1 MEIVD
6 ALLHPVVLLGFVLL
20 LQLLL
25 SLKFPQCF
33 WILVAHNSS
42 FGVRQNIGL
51 LGQYASRAG
60 WVWFSDGLIV
70 ST

>member
-6 ALLHPVVLLGFVLL
+6 ALLHPVILLGFVFLL
-20 LQLLL
+20 LLLL

-51 LGQYASRAG
+51 LRKCASRASG
-60 WVWFSDGLIV
+60 VRFSNELIV
-70 ST
+70 SS